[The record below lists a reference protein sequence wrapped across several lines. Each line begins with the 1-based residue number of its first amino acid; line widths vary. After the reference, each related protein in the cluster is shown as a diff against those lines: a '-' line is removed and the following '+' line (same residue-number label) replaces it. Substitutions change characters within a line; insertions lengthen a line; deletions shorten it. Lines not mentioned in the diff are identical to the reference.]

1 VKAVVMARKRRAP
14 KYAGAL
20 AQPIYVDPPGL
31 LELHRYPDAL
41 KEMWQT
47 RAAEKM
53 LLLFKHYKIDPSD
66 EQSLEKLA
74 INLAFEHVPGL
85 QPAFRPK
92 PGRKPT
98 WKTGL
103 GDELVRAVEDVKSRT
118 GKGTEDAIA
127 KLKDEPGE
135 MWGRYTIEN
144 LGARY
149 REARVRQKAWASLSQ
164 LLNEIDLSLG
174 PAAPSATASP
184 LGRAARDDQS
194 APTKISARAKT
205 SRRK

>member
-1 VKAVVMARKRRAP
+1 
-14 KYAGAL
+14 
-20 AQPIYVDPPGL
+20 
-31 LELHRYPDAL
+31 
-41 KEMWQT
+41 
-47 RAAEKM
+47 
-53 LLLFKHYKIDPSD
+53 
-66 EQSLEKLA
+66 
-74 INLAFEHVPGL
+74 
-85 QPAFRPK
+85 
-92 PGRKPT
+92 
-98 WKTGL
+98 
-103 GDELVRAVEDVKSRT
+103 VRAVEDVKSRT